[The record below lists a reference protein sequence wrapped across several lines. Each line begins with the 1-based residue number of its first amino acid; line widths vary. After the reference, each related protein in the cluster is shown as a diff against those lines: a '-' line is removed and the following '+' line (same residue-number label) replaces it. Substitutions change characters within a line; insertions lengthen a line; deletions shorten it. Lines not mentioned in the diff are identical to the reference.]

1 VTQDLSNRPHLFAP
15 SAQELGTFFT
25 QHRAEFISHARRL
38 MGASGDAEEI
48 VQDSLVRVLLA
59 SPELESWEHAEAY
72 FHKVIEN
79 LSIDVFRRRGLHPR
93 LVVLDDA
100 TAEIEA
106 KWRNDEDLSEMFTR
120 ADDVAIIREA
130 ISLLSPAE
138 RAALVMW
145 EFEGR
150 STSEIAK
157 ELGVKEASVRH
168 TVSRARAN
176 LRRLLSERI
185 IDEERGLTALDLL
198 SVTFRKAE
206 GIARKS
212 SKVALS
218 AILVMTAFLGFNSLS
233 PSDLMSEQSE
243 VSVVQTAP
251 REGNPSELFGNGE
264 DQNSNVDL
272 ATPEV
277 AVDTVAEP
285 QVRSRVQNF
294 NLFAASESFAGLDSE
309 GVPTGFTVADS
320 RGNLGVL
327 FPGQR
332 KVTPT
337 ETGLLLSNIVST
349 RSGATNVLINQSI
362 VVDSFGTSYLAEV
375 SVGINGGW
383 QPLNLSFISS
393 DVERLASGNYLLTAI
408 MMVDSVVETSIKVS
422 TGTSG
427 TDLNS
432 APEFISTRVMLDPT
446 KTKILAQAVLVSA
459 DSQGDGA

>member
-1 VTQDLSNRPHLFAP
+1 MKRSSLLSPTTFSL
-15 SAQELGTFFT
+15 STSELGSFFT
-25 QHRAEFISHARRL
+25 AHRSEFLSHSRRL
-38 MGASGDAEEI
+38 LGATAEAEEV
-48 VQDSLVRVLLA
+48 VQDALVRVLLA
-59 SPELESWEHAEAY
+59 SPELESVEHARAY

-79 LSIDVFRRRGLHPR
+79 LSIDIQRRNGRQPR
-93 LVVLDDA
+93 LVVLDEVS
-100 TAEIEA
+100 T
-106 KWRNDEDLSEMFTR
+106 KDENLWVQDSDLSAVVEQ
-120 ADDVAIIREA
+120 ADDAAIIREA

-176 LRRLLSERI
+176 LRRVLAERI

-206 GIARKS
+206 GIAKKS

-218 AILVMTAFLGFNSLS
+218 AILVLTAFLGFNSFS
-233 PSDLMSEQSE
+233 PSDLMSDQSE
-243 VSVVQTAP
+243 VSSVQSSP
-251 REGNPSELFGNGE
+251 EVENSPELFDGSENQGGGIE
-264 DQNSNVDL
+264 QGS
-272 ATPEV
+272 PEV
-277 AVDTVAEP
+277 TADEVIATQPRIRIQD
-285 QVRSRVQNF
+285 F
-294 NLFAASESFAGLDSE
+294 NLSTARSSFAGLNGE
-309 GVPTGFTVADS
+309 GIPTGFTVADS

-327 FPGQR
+327 FPGQP
-332 KVTPT
+332 KVMPT

-349 RSGATNVLINQSI
+349 RSGAANVLINQSV

-383 QPLNLSFISS
+383 QPLDLSFISS
-393 DVERLASGNYLLTAI
+393 DVERLTSGNYLLTAI
-408 MMVDSVVETSIKVS
+408 MMVDSVLETAVKVPTS
-422 TGTSG
+422 TSG
-427 TDLNS
+427 TDLSS
-432 APEFISTRVMLDPT
+432 APELISTRVMLDPT